1 MPNNVSAT
9 LNASQDDDFKVVQ
22 GIGPGFEARLNAA
35 GIRTYAQLAAMS
47 PETVVSMLGKV
58 IGLTVK
64 RVVDEDWVGQ
74 ARMLAAQERALAD
87 PDAMGGRQHYATFT
101 VELLLD
107 EDNAV
112 RRTHALCIQSE
123 KEDTCAGWDP
133 NRLLDFINNQAGLQA
148 PHMDEFSPLQPEA
161 PATVE
166 PAKVSGIPILKPTRI
181 ITDGGTHHGR
191 ILGKDEPFEI
201 ILPFDLADLNLSDLP
216 KIDFKLNLNAKALKS
231 GALLM
236 LGEAQGTFELSKE
249 NEVTLKCP
257 ALDEGVY
264 RIKVDLALNPSL
276 MESESQALQITS
288 LDGGLFLIY

>member
-1 MPNNVSAT
+1 
-9 LNASQDDDFKVVQ
+9 
-22 GIGPGFEARLNAA
+22 
-35 GIRTYAQLAAMS
+35 
-47 PETVVSMLGKV
+47 
-58 IGLTVK
+58 
-64 RVVDEDWVGQ
+64 
-74 ARMLAAQERALAD
+74 
-87 PDAMGGRQHYATFT
+87 
-101 VELLLD
+101 
-107 EDNAV
+107 
-112 RRTHALCIQSE
+112 
-123 KEDTCAGWDP
+123 
-133 NRLLDFINNQAGLQA
+133 
-148 PHMDEFSPLQPEA
+148 MDEFSPLQPEA

-216 KIDFKLNLNAKALKS
+216 RIDFKLNLNAKALKS